1 MNMRVLL
8 LSVLIFGLSCASNP
22 QRQLASIEPIVEGKV
37 DQRLS
42 GISSFLSDQE
52 NPSSLLF
59 YMDLKNSKK
68 KAVDISLDDL
78 KVSEAGNII
87 KTKVR
92 RLSLGRYEVEI
103 FENIENI
110 KELSFSVQDKT
121 LKHKVRTIQRP
132 SKSKSKFLIISNKNH
147 ELVVQL
153 FLKDK
158 KGNFVDLQ
166 YSPEIMI
173 EGAGTLNDLVMVKNG
188 LWQFR
193 VTFSE
198 DNHILYFSVRA
209 NGVYLERLLR
219 FQHLE
224 K

>member
-1 MNMRVLL
+1 MRVLL

-59 YMDLKNSKK
+59 YMDLK
-68 KAVDISLDDL
+68 
-78 KVSEAGNII
+78 
-87 KTKVR
+87 
-92 RLSLGRYEVEI
+92 
-103 FENIENI
+103 
-110 KELSFSVQDKT
+110 SFSVQDKT

>member
-1 MNMRVLL
+1 M
-8 LSVLIFGLSCASNP
+8 
-22 QRQLASIEPIVEGKV
+22 EGKI

-42 GISSFLSDQE
+42 GISSFPSDQE

-59 YMDLKNSKK
+59 YMNLKNSKN
-68 KAVDISLDDL
+68 KAVDIALGDL
-78 KVSEAGNII
+78 KVIEAGNII
-87 KTKVR
+87 EAKIR

-103 FENIENI
+103 FENIENL
-110 KELSFSVQDKT
+110 KELSFSVQDKI
-121 LKHKVRTIQRP
+121 LKHKVKPVHRP
-132 SKSKSKFLIISNKNH
+132 SKGKSKFVIISNKNH

-153 FLKDK
+153 FLQDK
-158 KGNFVDLQ
+158 RGNFVDLQ

>member
-1 MNMRVLL
+1 MRVLL
-8 LSVLIFGLSCASNP
+8 LSVLIFGLSCASDP
-22 QRQLASIEPIVEGKV
+22 QRHISSIEPIVEGKI

-42 GISSFLSDQE
+42 EISSFPSDQE
-52 NPSSLLF
+52 NPSSLFF

-68 KAVDISLDDL
+68 RPVDISLDDI
-78 KVSEAGNII
+78 KVSEAGESIEA
-87 KTKVR
+87 KVR
-92 RLSLGRYEVEI
+92 RLSLGRYEIEI
-103 FENIENI
+103 FENIENL
-110 KELSFSVQDKT
+110 KELVFSVQDKT
-121 LKHKVRTIQRP
+121 LKHKVRPIQRP
-132 SKSKSKFLIISNKNH
+132 SKSKTKFVIISNKNH

-153 FLKDK
+153 FLQDK
-158 KGNFVDLQ
+158 RGNFVDLQ
-166 YSPEIMI
+166 FSPEIMI
-173 EGAGTLNDLVMVKNG
+173 EGAGTLNDLMMVKKG

-209 NGVYLERLLR
+209 NGVYLDRLLR

>member
-1 MNMRVLL
+1 MRVLL
-8 LSVLIFGLSCASNP
+8 LSVLIFGLSCASDP
-22 QRQLASIEPIVEGKV
+22 QRHISSIEPIVEGKI
-37 DQRLS
+37 DQRQS
-42 GISSFLSDQE
+42 EISSFPSDQE
-52 NPSSLLF
+52 NPSSLFF

-68 KAVDISLDDL
+68 RPVDISLDDI
-78 KVSEAGNII
+78 KVSEAGESIEA
-87 KTKVR
+87 KVR
-92 RLSLGRYEVEI
+92 RLSLGRYEIEI
-103 FENIENI
+103 FENIENL
-110 KELSFSVQDKT
+110 KELVFSVQDKT
-121 LKHKVRTIQRP
+121 LKHKVRPIQRP
-132 SKSKSKFLIISNKNH
+132 SKSKTKFVIISNKNH

-153 FLKDK
+153 FLQDK
-158 KGNFVDLQ
+158 RGNFVDLQ
-166 YSPEIMI
+166 FSPEIMI
-173 EGAGTLNDLVMVKNG
+173 EGAGTLNDLMMVKKG